1 MYNKLEEVI
10 RPVED
15 DYSENR
21 INDKQSGALRSN
33 RKWDYIIRVCT
44 GCAEPLR
51 RYDSQKGHAFCY
63 SCREALFP
71 ETITPRKSFDKKYH
85 HFGSKGHF

>member
-1 MYNKLEEVI
+1 MYNKLSEVI

-21 INDKQSGALRSN
+21 IKQSGALRSN
-33 RKWDYIIRVCT
+33 RKWDYIIRICT
-44 GCAEPLR
+44 GCADPLK
-51 RYDSQKGHAFCY
+51 RYDSQKGYAFCY

-85 HFGSKGHF
+85 HLRSRGHF

>member
-1 MYNKLEEVI
+1 MYKSYEVI

-15 DYSENR
+15 GYSDYR
-21 INDKQSGALRSN
+21 INNQPGALRSN
-33 RKWDYIIRVCT
+33 NKKWDYIIRICT
-44 GCAEPLR
+44 GCEDPLR

-71 ETITPRKSFDKKYH
+71 ETITPRKPFDKRYH